1 MTTTPV
7 PQTPVDVARTILNTG
22 KAIAP
27 DRFPS
32 LKGDA
37 AATVLR
43 QWAEIIREHGTTYP
57 GQVWEPAVRNWCTKA
72 AGDRMATP
80 RDILR
85 EASAI
90 RTVWYGDQDKRA
102 ELDRR
107 RNARMS
113 DREARGALP
122 AGTTPENPADARLA
136 AIAAANSPARRAM
149 VDRITKKLESVFHD
163 PDATPRDRSLARIEL
178 EKRQRAL
185 AAREEKRENNLRQ
198 IGGAA

>member
-149 VDRITKKLESVFHD
+149 VDRVTQKLEQILTDSS
-163 PDATPRDRSLARIEL
+163 ATPLDKARARAKL
-178 EKRQRAL
+178 EQRLETL
-185 AAREEKRENNLRQ
+185 AAREQKRNATIRQ

>member
-1 MTTTPV
+1 MTDT
-7 PQTPVDVARTILNTG
+7 PQTPLEIARTILNTG

-32 LKGDA
+32 LKGEA
-37 AATVLR
+37 GTVVLK
-43 QWAEIIREHGTTYP
+43 QWAETIRENGTTYP
-57 GQVWEPAVRNWCTKA
+57 AQVWEPAVRNWCARA

-80 RDILR
+80 RDIFH
-85 EASAI
+85 EASSL
-90 RTVWYGDQDKRA
+90 RTVWYGDKQLGA

-107 RNARMS
+107 RNARLS
-113 DREARGALP
+113 EREARGALP
-122 AGTTPENPADARLA
+122 VGTTPESPADARAA

>member
-1 MTTTPV
+1 MTMNHDAGLDAAT
-7 PQTPVDVARTILNTG
+7 RILATG
-22 KAIAP
+22 KAIAA
-27 DRFPS
+27 DRFPNMNGPAGQAH
-32 LKGDA
+32 LA
-37 AATVLR
+37 AWAAT
-43 QWAEIIREHGTTYP
+43 ITEHGSTFP
-57 GQVWEPAVRNWCTKA
+57 VEVWEPAVRNWAAKV
-72 AGDRMATP
+72 AGDRMALP

-90 RTVWYGDQDKRA
+90 RTVWYGDPDRRA

-113 DREARGALP
+113 DREARGVLP
-122 AGTTPENPADARLA
+122 AGTTPESPADARAA

>member
-7 PQTPVDVARTILNTG
+7 PQTPIDVARTILNTG

-32 LKGDA
+32 LKGEA

-43 QWAEIIREHGTTYP
+43 QWAEIIRENGTTYP

-72 AGDRMATP
+72 VGDRMATP

-90 RTVWYGDQDKRA
+90 RTVWYGDQAKRA

-107 RNARMS
+107 RHARLS

-122 AGTTPENPADARLA
+122 AGTTPETPADGRA
-136 AIAAANSPARRAM
+136 AALAAANSPARRAM
-149 VDRITKKLESVFHD
+149 RDRTIQKLESVFHD
-163 PDATPRDRSLARIEL
+163 PDATPRDRSLARIDL
-178 EKRQRAL
+178 DRYRQKIADRE
-185 AAREEKRENNLRQ
+185 ARRQ